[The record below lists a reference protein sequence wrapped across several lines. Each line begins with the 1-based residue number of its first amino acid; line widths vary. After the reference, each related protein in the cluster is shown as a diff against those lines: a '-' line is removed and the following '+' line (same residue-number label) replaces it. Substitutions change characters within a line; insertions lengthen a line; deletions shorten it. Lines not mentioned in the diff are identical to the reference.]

1 MEYGSKMNIAVIGA
15 GEVGFHLA
23 DILSREGHRVSIVD
37 SDPSKS
43 RRLMESLDVQV
54 VVGDG
59 TRAEVLNSAGVSKA
73 DLVVVVTDTDQ
84 TNMLACALASR
95 LGAKR
100 TILRLRDM
108 RRLEGYH
115 YFYKQALGFDVVLS
129 TEDLVADEIVATVRE
144 NHALEV
150 ESFADGRVQVRRL
163 RITEESEILEKPLKD
178 LDLPRGVLVGGVTR
192 GEAFLVPTG
201 SDQLQ
206 AGDQLYLIGT
216 SDDLDTFERLAGAKV
231 LGRRSVVLMG
241 AGGIGRQIARKL
253 GDVSGVH
260 VRVIESDPVRAK
272 ALAAEA
278 VGDVMVLEG
287 DATDIDLLI
296 EERIGES
303 NVFVATSGDDE
314 RNMVACQLARSL
326 GVERTVALVNKSS
339 YRQIYDLLGIDLAI
353 SPRVL
358 CANRILRFV
367 RSKAIESIAVLGEGR
382 AEVLD
387 LQVRFRGK
395 RKERTVDQLGLPKG
409 SVLGAIVR
417 EDDVTI
423 PHGDS
428 VVRDGDHVIVF
439 SVPENVEAVLGVFR
453 ADEEGK

>member
-1 MEYGSKMNIAVIGA
+1 MNIAVIGA

-23 DILSREGHRVSIVD
+23 DILSREGHRVSVVD

-59 TRAEVLNSAGVSKA
+59 TRAEVLNTAGVSKA
-73 DLVVVVTDTDQ
+73 DLAVIVTDTDR

-100 TILRLRDM
+100 VILRLNDM
-108 RRLEGYH
+108 RRLKGYH
-115 YFYKQALGFDVVLS
+115 YFYKQTLGFDIALS
-129 TEDLVADEIVATVRE
+129 TQDLVADEIVATVRE
-144 NHALEV
+144 KHALEV

-163 RITEESEILEKPLKD
+163 RINEESEILNKPLKD
-178 LDLPRGVLVGGVTR
+178 LELPRGVLVGGVAR
-192 GEAFLVPTG
+192 GESFYVPTG
-201 SDQLQ
+201 SDELQL
-206 AGDQLYLIGT
+206 GDQLYLIGKAEE
-216 SDDLDTFERLAGAKV
+216 LDAFERLAGARAI
-231 LGRRSVVLMG
+231 GRRSVVLMG
-241 AGGIGRQIARKL
+241 AGGIGRQVARKL
-253 GDVSGVH
+253 SEVSGVH
-260 VRVIESDPVRAK
+260 LRVIESDPVRAK

-278 VGDVMVLEG
+278 VGDMMVLQG

-303 NVFVATSGDDE
+303 NVFIATSGDDE

-326 GVERTVALVNKSS
+326 GVKRTVAMVNKSS

-353 SPRVL
+353 SPRVQ

-367 RSKAIESIAVLGEGR
+367 RSTSIEAVAVLGEGR

-387 LQVRFRGK
+387 LQARFRGK
-395 RKERTVDQLGLPKG
+395 RKEHTINQLGIPEG
-409 SVLGAIVR
+409 SVVGAIVR

-428 VVRDGDHVIVF
+428 VVKDGDHVIVF
-439 SVPENVEAVLGVFR
+439 SVPENVEAILGVFR
-453 ADEEGK
+453 PDEEGK

>member
-1 MEYGSKMNIAVIGA
+1 MNIAVIGA

-23 DILSREGHRVSIVD
+23 DILSREGHRVSVVD

-59 TRAEVLNSAGVSKA
+59 TRAEVLNTAGVSKA
-73 DLVVVVTDTDQ
+73 DLAVCVTDADR
-84 TNMLACALASR
+84 TNMLACALASK

-100 TILRLRDM
+100 VIMRLSDM
-108 RRLEGYH
+108 RRLTGYH
-115 YFYKQALGFDVVLS
+115 YFYKQTLGFDIALS
-129 TEDLVADEIVATVRE
+129 TQELVADEIVATVRE
-144 NHALEV
+144 KHALEV

-163 RITEESEILEKPLKD
+163 RIKEESELLNKPLKD
-178 LDLPRGVLVGGVTR
+178 LELPRGVLVGGVAR
-192 GEAFLVPTG
+192 GESFHVPTG
-201 SDQLQ
+201 SDTLEM
-206 AGDQLYLIGT
+206 GDQLYLIGKA
-216 SDDLDTFERLAGAKV
+216 DELDTFERLAGARV
-231 LGRRSVVLMG
+231 IGRRSVVLMG
-241 AGGIGRQIARKL
+241 AGSIGRQVARKL
-253 GDVSGVH
+253 SEVSGVH
-260 VRVIESDPVRAK
+260 LRVIERDPVRAK

-278 VGDVMVLEG
+278 VGDMMVLQG

-303 NVFVATSGDDE
+303 NIFLATSGDDE
-314 RNMVACQLARSL
+314 RNMVACQLAKSL
-326 GVERTVALVNKSS
+326 GVERTVAMVNKSS

-367 RSKAIESIAVLGEGR
+367 RSTAIESIAVLGEGR

-387 LQVRFRGK
+387 LQARFRGK
-395 RKERTVDQLGLPKG
+395 RKERTVNQLGLPTG

-417 EDDVTI
+417 EDDVSI

-439 SVPENVEAVLGVFR
+439 CVPENVEAVLGVFR

>member
-1 MEYGSKMNIAVIGA
+1 MNIAVIGA

-23 DILSREGHRVSIVD
+23 DILSREGHRVSVVD

-73 DLVVVVTDTDQ
+73 DLAVVVTDADR
-84 TNMLACALASR
+84 TNMLVCALASR

-100 TILRLRDM
+100 TILRLSDTRH
-108 RRLEGYH
+108 LEGYH

-129 TEDLVADEIVATVRE
+129 TQDLVADEIVATVRE

-163 RITEESEILEKPLKD
+163 RMREESEILEKPLKD
-178 LDLPRGVLVGGVTR
+178 LELPRGVLVGGVSR
-192 GEAFLVPTG
+192 GESFHVPTG

-216 SDDLDTFERLAGAKV
+216 AEDLDTFERLAGAKV

-253 GDVSGVH
+253 GDVAGVH
-260 VRVIESDPVRAK
+260 IRVIESDPVRAK

-278 VGDVMVLEG
+278 VGDVMVLQG

-314 RNMVACQLARSL
+314 RNMIACQLARSL

-367 RSKAIESIAVLGEGR
+367 RSTAIESVAVLGEGR

-387 LQVRFRGK
+387 LQARFRGK
-395 RKERTVDQLGLPKG
+395 RKEHTVDQLGLPKG

-417 EDDVTI
+417 EDGVTI

-453 ADEEGK
+453 ASEEGK

>member
-1 MEYGSKMNIAVIGA
+1 MNIAVIGA

-73 DLVVVVTDTDQ
+73 DLAVVVTDTDR

-115 YFYKQALGFDVVLS
+115 YFYKQTLGFDVVLS
-129 TEDLVADEIVATVRE
+129 TQDLVADEIVATVRE

-192 GEAFLVPTG
+192 GESFHVPTG

-206 AGDQLYLIGT
+206 SGDQLYLIGT
-216 SDDLDTFERLAGAKV
+216 AEDLDTFERLAGAKV

-260 VRVIESDPVRAK
+260 IRVIESDPVRAK
-272 ALAAEA
+272 ALAAES
-278 VGDVMVLEG
+278 VGDVMVLQG

-326 GVERTVALVNKSS
+326 GVERTVAMVNKSS

-367 RSKAIESIAVLGEGR
+367 RSTAIESVAVLGEGR

-387 LQVRFRGK
+387 LQARFRGK
-395 RKERTVDQLGLPKG
+395 RKEHTVDQLGLPQG

-417 EDDVTI
+417 EDEVTI

-453 ADEEGK
+453 ASEEGK

>member
-1 MEYGSKMNIAVIGA
+1 MNIAVIGA

-23 DILSREGHRVSIVD
+23 DILSREGHRVSVVD
-37 SDPSKS
+37 SDPAKS

-59 TRAEVLNSAGVSKA
+59 TRAEVLNSGGVSKA
-73 DLVVVVTDTDQ
+73 DLAVIVTDTDR

-100 TILRLRDM
+100 VILRLRDM

-115 YFYKQALGFDVVLS
+115 YFYKQTLGFDVVLS
-129 TEDLVADEIVATVRE
+129 TEDLVGDEIVATVRE

-163 RITEESEILEKPLKD
+163 RMTEESEILEKPLKD

-192 GEAFLVPTG
+192 GESFHVPTG

-206 AGDQLYLIGT
+206 SGDQLYLIGT
-216 SDDLDTFERLAGAKV
+216 AEDLDAFERLAGATV
-231 LGRRSVVLMG
+231 TGRRSVVLMG

-253 GDVSGVH
+253 SDVSGVH
-260 VRVIESDPVRAK
+260 IRVIESDPVRAK

-278 VGDVMVLEG
+278 VGDVMVLQG

-326 GVERTVALVNKSS
+326 GVERTVAMVNKSS

-367 RSKAIESIAVLGEGR
+367 RSTAIESIAVLGEGR

-387 LQVRFRGK
+387 LQARFRGK
-395 RKERTVDQLGLPKG
+395 KKEHTVDQLGLPQG

-417 EDDVTI
+417 EDEVTI

-439 SVPENVEAVLGVFR
+439 SVPENVEAILGVFR
-453 ADEEGK
+453 SDEEGK